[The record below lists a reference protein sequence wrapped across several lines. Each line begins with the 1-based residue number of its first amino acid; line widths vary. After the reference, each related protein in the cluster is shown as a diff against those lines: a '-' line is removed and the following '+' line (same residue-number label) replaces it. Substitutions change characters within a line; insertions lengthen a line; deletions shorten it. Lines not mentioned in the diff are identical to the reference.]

1 MNTLSW
7 KCRQAKR
14 SRFVRPGNASALV
27 ETPHGDGSD
36 MAPQMLGQGSGGLQP
51 GGQSGGA
58 LAPQPRDI
66 HVPVPNNTCARV
78 CVGACACVHTQKIDR
93 PVSVV
98 NNSKAKDPA
107 MELPEG
113 SSPGDQTQTPHSLGI
128 SATMPPPTPLLAGSP
143 TRKAK
148 SPAES

>member
-14 SRFVRPGNASALV
+14 GCFVCPGKASALV
-27 ETPHGDGSD
+27 ETPHGDWAD
-36 MAPQMLGQGSGGLQP
+36 MAPQMLSQGSGGLQP
-51 GGQSGGA
+51 GCQWGRG

-66 HVPVPNNTCARV
+66 HMLVPNNTCARARV
-78 CVGACACVHTQKIDR
+78 CVHIQNIDR

-98 NNSKAKDPA
+98 NNSNANDPA
-107 MELPEG
+107 MEFPDG
-113 SSPGDQTQTPHSLGI
+113 SRPGDQTQTPHSLGI
-128 SATMPPPTPLLAGSP
+128 SATIPPPTPLLAGSP